1 MPDASRSPQ
10 RLIRGYLRP
19 FLPRSGILPRTGTI
33 GPVNPIDVNTTPK
46 MTMSRFLLLPWI
58 ACTLLDASRLV
69 PAHADTDQPI
79 AEVPGVQI
87 ELLVASPQIA
97 TPTGIDV
104 DAHGRIYVIACHTHF
119 RPASYEGPEF
129 DEILLFDPD
138 GSNRRVFYNRTRT
151 TMQILLGSDGWVY
164 LAQRDRIL
172 RIRDTDRDGIA
183 DFEENIA
190 TLDTIADYPH
200 NGLSGLAWHPDGD
213 LVFSLGE
220 NFGKDWTLTARDDSK
235 VQGRGE
241 GGVFRCSANGRSLRR
256 VARGFWN
263 PFGLHV
269 RDDGVIL
276 AADNDPGDRP
286 PCRLLHVVEG
296 ADYGFQYVYGSAPV
310 HPFIAWNGELRGTL
324 GMITACGEGPCAVVE
339 LGGGV
344 MIPSWSDRT
353 IDYYPLHWNGASLA
367 SERQRLIRGHQAF
380 RPVGMARGP
389 NGEFYIADWGSES
402 YEVNGKGRIWKMT
415 IDPTQAAWIQ
425 SDRAEPNSVTRL
437 AAGLRNGGGKLQI
450 DELFQQI
457 RGADRYLADAS
468 LSALSRI
475 VRRWSPEQFQQLS
488 TDERVWALVS
498 LRRDNLNDPRWV
510 NLLWNDPDPEI
521 RFECLRWISDAVF
534 TQYLPKVEALLE
546 QPDLSYR
553 LFEAVV
559 ATSNTLRGK
568 PSAGITDAEPW
579 VARILDPNVSPGVK
593 RYAMRL
599 IPPNHPKLT
608 DEFLVNMLDASGA
621 DTRGGADLE
630 LEIVRTIA
638 MKRSETTENLLLQIA
653 SDPQRAEDTRA
664 EALAGLVGRFLPAQR
679 EAIQALQHDDAPRV
693 RTEALRVLLDRSNL
707 HPVKWEDA
715 SQLLQAIERLPGTA
729 DAESGRRIF
738 FHSGSISCSQCH
750 RYDGRGGVVGPDLT
764 LIARQGARSQ
774 ILQSIVEPNRDVA
787 PQYYATYLELE
798 DGGTFTGILL
808 RSAGYEIYRNTL
820 GEEVTFQK
828 TQIAA
833 RKQLSSSL
841 MPHGLEDTLTLEEM
855 RDLLEFLT
863 ADSTGTHAS
872 ELGR

>member
-1 MPDASRSPQ
+1 MVPHRCLIPAYFLFIFLHAHSLSAAQSDADSPVAEMPGIRLEVIVDA
-10 RLIRGYLRP
+10 
-19 FLPRSGILPRTGTI
+19 
-33 GPVNPIDVNTTPK
+33 
-46 MTMSRFLLLPWI
+46 
-58 ACTLLDASRLV
+58 
-69 PAHADTDQPI
+69 
-79 AEVPGVQI
+79 
-87 ELLVASPQIA
+87 PQIA

-104 DAHGRIYVIACHTHF
+104 DTNGHIYTIACHTHF
-119 RPASYEGPEF
+119 RPTSYAGPEF
-129 DEILLFDPD
+129 DEILVFDAD

-151 TMQILLGSDGWVY
+151 TMQVLLGPNGWVY

-172 RIRDTDRDGIA
+172 RVRDTDRDGVA
-183 DFEENIA
+183 DLEENIA
-190 TLDTIADYPH
+190 NLDTIADYPH

-220 NFGKDWTLTARDDSK
+220 NFGKDWTLNARDESK

-241 GGVFRCSANGRSLRR
+241 GGVFRCSADGRSLRR
-256 VARGFWN
+256 IARGFWN

-296 ADYGFQYVYGSAPV
+296 ADYGFQYVYGSAPI
-310 HPFIAWNGELRGTL
+310 HPFVAWNGELRGTL
-324 GMITACGEGPCAVVE
+324 GMVTACGEGPCAVVE

-353 IDYYPLHWNGASLA
+353 IDYYPLHWKGASLV

-389 NGEFYIADWGSES
+389 DGAFYIADWGSES
-402 YEVNGKGRIWKMT
+402 YEVNGKGRIWKLS
-415 IDPTQAAWIQ
+415 IDPNQATWIQ
-425 SDRAEPNSVTRL
+425 RDREEPNATARNATRQL
-437 AAGLRNGGGKLQI
+437 AAELRTGNGTWTRNQ
-450 DELFQQI
+450 LFETI
-457 RGADRYLADAS
+457 RSDDRYLADAA
-468 LSALSRI
+468 LSALSGI
-475 VRRWSPEQFQQLS
+475 AQGWSPEQFQQLS
-488 TDERVWALVS
+488 TDQRIWALVA
-498 LRRDNLNDPRWV
+498 LRRDNLQSPRWV
-510 NLLWNDPDPEI
+510 DLLWNDPDPEI

-534 TQYLPKVEALLE
+534 TQYLPQVEAMLE
-546 QPDLSYR
+546 QSDLSYR

-579 VARILDPNVSPGVK
+579 LARVLDPKVSQGVR
-593 RYAMRL
+593 RYALRL

-608 DEFLVNMLDASGA
+608 EEVLVGMLDNSTSNGPI
-621 DTRGGADLE
+621 GPDLA

-638 MKRSETTENLLLQIA
+638 MRKSEGTPSVLLQIA
-653 SDPQRAEDTRA
+653 ADSQRAENIRA
-664 EALAGLVGRFLPAQR
+664 EALAGLVGRDSSEQR
-679 EAIQALQHDDAPRV
+679 QAIESLMHDHAPQVRSEASRA
-693 RTEALRVLLDRSNL
+693 LLDRSNL
-707 HPVKWEDA
+707 RPVKQENA
-715 SQLLQAIERLPGTA
+715 SQLLQAIDGLQGTA
-729 DAESGRRIF
+729 SAESGRRVF
-738 FHSGSISCSQCH
+738 FHTGSISCSQCH

-764 LIARQGARSQ
+764 LIARQGTRER

-787 PQYYATYLELE
+787 PQYYATLLELE
-798 DGGTFTGILL
+798 DGETFAGILL

-833 RKQLSSSL
+833 RKQLNSSL
-841 MPHGLEDTLTLEEM
+841 MPHGLADQMTLEEM
-855 RDLLEFLT
+855 RDLLKFLT
-863 ADSTGTHAS
+863 TDTTSLNTSETG
-872 ELGR
+872 R